1 LHHLIEKGKLSE
13 ALARFE
19 QALALRQQKGD
30 QLFINLTQRTIDK
43 V

>member
-1 LHHLIEKGKLSE
+1 LHHLIEQGKLSE

-19 QALALRQQKGD
+19 QALALRQLKGD
-30 QLFINLTQRTIDK
+30 QLFINSTQRAITE